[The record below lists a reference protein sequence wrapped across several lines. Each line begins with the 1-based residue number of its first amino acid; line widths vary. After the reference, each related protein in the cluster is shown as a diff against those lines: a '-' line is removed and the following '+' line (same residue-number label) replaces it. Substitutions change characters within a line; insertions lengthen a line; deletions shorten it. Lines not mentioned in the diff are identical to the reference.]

1 MIFLALWALALVA
14 ATIHVSVRRLWT
26 HPLQRVTV
34 FLLYQLAISWGLL
47 GLVVFVGHA
56 LRPAE
61 TAARIGWPA
70 SPNFQFEL
78 GALELGVAL
87 AAGLCLVIRNRYFW
101 LGVILAPAVLMVL
114 AGLNH
119 LREALQG
126 NLAPYNL
133 GTIAPDL
140 LIPFTAAGLL
150 FRIFRLA
157 TASPE
162 TPSGPA

>member
-1 MIFLALWALALVA
+1 MA
-14 ATIHVSVRRLWT
+14 
-26 HPLQRVTV
+26 
-34 FLLYQLAISWGLL
+34 
-47 GLVVFVGHA
+47 
-56 LRPAE
+56 
-61 TAARIGWPA
+61 
-70 SPNFQFEL
+70 
-78 GALELGVAL
+78 
-87 AAGLCLVIRNRYFW
+87 
-101 LGVILAPAVLMVL
+101 L

-150 FRIFRLA
+150 FRVFRLA
-157 TASPE
+157 TTSPE